1 MRLMDGAVL
10 DRDKERGGLESEG
23 LDYNDTEG
31 ALWRLGG
38 RKAYRAALKDRLG
51 DEPWCE
57 A

>member
-38 RKAYRAALKDRLG
+38 RTTRLI
-51 DEPWCE
+51 ELL
-57 A
+57 